1 MAGIK
6 LVWMTFSNG
15 SMQVVTN
22 VGSGACRR
30 LFAGQPMGDS
40 RVRFR
45 FRIWWPVSPAQSSTR
60 SPTSPLSYR

>member
-6 LVWMTFSNG
+6 FVWMTFSNG

-30 LFAGQPMGDS
+30 DISICWLGDS

-45 FRIWWPVSPAQSSTR
+45 FRIWWPASPAQSSTR
-60 SPTSPLSYR
+60 SPMSLNS